1 MHKKIFFSLLV
12 FSLMTVILAACG
24 IEDTA
29 TTPSGTSTS
38 TTQTGT
44 PATGPA
50 ATQAPSCPAGDTVKT
65 AASTFEQSCI
75 TLSKGGT
82 LKVVPDTGSAFHIL
96 DYGQYV
102 NGTAQPQTPSG
113 VPALKD
119 LNLTNSAVSI
129 GPFTTAGTFHIY
141 CTVHPGMDMTVIVK

>member
-1 MHKKIFFSLLV
+1 MHKKIFISLLV
-12 FSLMTVILAACG
+12 FSLMTIIFAACG

-29 TTPSGTSTS
+29 TTPSGTGTP

-44 PATGPA
+44 AT
-50 ATQAPSCPAGDTVKT
+50 TQAPSCPAGDMVKT
-65 AASTFEQSCI
+65 GASTFEQSCI

-102 NGTAQPQTPSG
+102 NGTAQPQTLSG
-113 VPALKD
+113 VPVLKD
-119 LNLTNSAVSI
+119 LNVTSSAVSI

-141 CTVHPGMDMTVIVK
+141 CTVHPGMGMTVIVK